1 MPQQDSVERINIHDS
16 TEINQVADAFRNSL
30 ERIGCHN
37 PFPEA
42 VRIANYPSEDWLSEV
57 QRRTPSSTGRPLEDV
72 LREADEIFSYR
83 ISTKHPRFFAFI
95 PSPVSPMSWLGDSL
109 SSAHNTYAGSS
120 ESGSGVCAVEKSLIA
135 WIAERF
141 GLPSSAGGQFVSG
154 ASMATLTAVA
164 VARDQRLEAELRHR
178 ATVYILDESH
188 FCITKA
194 LRVVGILDSQI
205 RTIRCDSKYRMDS
218 DHLRRAIS
226 EDLADGF
233 RPFLVVATCGT
244 TSTGG
249 IDPLNEI
256 ADIADEHGLWM
267 HVDAAYGGSVA
278 FSSTH
283 RPLVDGLGRADSIA
297 WDPHK
302 WLFQTYGC
310 GTILFREKSHPLKS
324 FASTAHFCRDF
335 EDEMEPQ
342 NPWNYGIELTRP
354 ARHMRLWFS
363 LQVLGMNTID
373 KMIGRGFELSVL
385 AEGEIKRL
393 ADWVI
398 LAPTSLAIVNFRFA
412 PHGVDE
418 KLLDQI
424 NTHVS
429 NELAAENIA
438 CILTT
443 LLDGVVG
450 LRMCTI
456 NPRTTDDDIRR
467 VVRALGSSAQGAY
480 RELFKARD

>member
-1 MPQQDSVERINIHDS
+1 MPQRDSVDRMNIHDR
-16 TEINQVADAFRNSL
+16 TEINQVAEAFRNLL
-30 ERIGCHN
+30 ERVGCHN
-37 PFPEA
+37 PSPET
-42 VRIANYPSEDWLSEV
+42 VRVANYPSEDWLSEI

-95 PSPVSPMSWLGDSL
+95 PSPVSPVSWLGDSL
-109 SSAHNTYAGSS
+109 SSAYNTYAGSS
-120 ESGSGVCAVEKSLIA
+120 ESGSGVCAAEKSMIA

-178 ATVYILDESH
+178 ATVYISDESH

-194 LRVVGILDSQI
+194 LRVVGMLDSQI

-218 DHLRRAIS
+218 GHLRRAIS

-233 RPFLVVATCGT
+233 KPFLVVATCGS
-244 TSTGG
+244 TSTGA
-249 IDPLNEI
+249 IDPLSEI

-267 HVDAAYGGSVA
+267 HVDAAYGGSAA

-335 EDEMEPQ
+335 EDEREPQ

-363 LQVLGMNTID
+363 LQVLGMDTID
-373 KMIGRGFELSVL
+373 EMVGRGFELSVL
-385 AEGEIKRL
+385 AETEIKTL

-418 KLLDQI
+418 RLLDKI

-429 NELAAENIA
+429 KELAAENIA

-443 LLDGVVG
+443 QLDGVVG
-450 LRMCTI
+450 LRMCAI

-467 VVRALGSSAQGAY
+467 VVRALGRSAQGAY
-480 RELFKARD
+480 RELFKARN